1 MKRAVVLILG
11 ITFLISCSNEHPV
24 QKPDLLMDE
33 SLYLDLF
40 YELELLRVYQNRG
53 TGSAVIDSLHEEIF
67 KKYKADKEFF
77 LESHQFYQSQIDK
90 QQIRVDTVIA
100 RIEKELLPL
109 VKLDSLKTQEENDK
123 VY

>member
-1 MKRAVVLILG
+1 M
-11 ITFLISCSNEHPV
+11 ISCSNEHPV
-24 QKPDLLMDE
+24 QKPDPLMDE

-53 TGSAVIDSLHEEIF
+53 TGSVVIDSLHEEIF
-67 KKYKADKEFF
+67 KKYKADKELF